1 MVNGVV
7 DVDTVC
13 RNATLDAP
21 VLPSVPCPFRL
32 AQILARK
39 MRASSVVL
47 APFTRLV
54 RARGFEKDVLQL
66 GVAKAVALWPG
77 RVRQVGE
84 FSL

>member
-7 DVDTVC
+7 DVDIVC

-32 AQILARK
+32 AQILACK

-47 APFTRLV
+47 APLACLV
-54 RARGFEKDVLQL
+54 RAGGFEENVLQL
-66 GVAKAVALWPG
+66 GVAQAVALWPG
-77 RVRQVGE
+77 RVW
-84 FSL
+84 